1 MSDCLI
7 EFHAL
12 QDVAPSPF
20 PEPIPAAK
28 SLPEWLKSMP
38 SSMPRSSQAPDLPPE
53 QPTIKKCPPLVDAM
67 TDGYL
72 IPLVADVIFSM
83 ESGRL
88 RFKSDLPI
96 VQTHAIDQLKGSP
109 FDAGMVV
116 VKFLNPWLV
125 RTPPGYSCL
134 FTQPLN
140 RFDLPFQLISGVVET
155 DTFYREVNFPALCM
169 LRPGQQ
175 FLARKGTPLA
185 QVLPFRRESWTS
197 RCEATDMDRRNEV
210 MVEVTRAGMGH
221 YKTHNWVRKSYE

>member
-1 MSDCLI
+1 MDECLI

-12 QDVAPSPF
+12 QGVAPEPF
-20 PEPIPAAK
+20 PEPIPAGK

-38 SSMPRSSQAPDLPPE
+38 ASLPRVPPNPDFPPDR
-53 QPTIKKCPPLVDAM
+53 PTIKKCPPLVDAM

-72 IPLVADVIFSM
+72 IPLVADVTFTM
-83 ESGRL
+83 EVHRL

-96 VQTHAIDQLKGSP
+96 VQSHSVDQLKGSP
-109 FDAGMVV
+109 FDAGLVV

-155 DTFYREVNFPALCM
+155 DTFYREVNFPALSM

-175 FLARKGTPLA
+175 FVAKKGTPLA

-197 RCEATDMDRRNEV
+197 RCGATDMERRDEV
-210 MVEVTRAGMGH
+210 MSEGMGH
-221 YKTHNWVRKSYE
+221 YKAHNWVRKSYE